1 MSEVKAT
8 AGSLREALESA
19 VGDDAIGDI
28 VDRIL
33 RAGAKLK
40 ETAESGEL
48 QERAQALL
56 EQGEDRLADVFN
68 IADDEASRDE
78 FRSKARKG
86 AGIGGLALLLSG
98 RAGRNTA
105 GLAGLAALGGL
116 AYAAYKANGDR
127 LPTSADEV
135 VGLLTGKKA
144 ERRSQALL
152 TAMVAAAQ
160 HGGEVTAEERAMI
173 LQHGDA
179 DAVDAIMQAR
189 PGVGTVSA
197 LADGEQAAREIYAA
211 SARVA
216 DGVSEAGRDYLD
228 RLAMAMGLDPET
240 AARIETDV
248 RV

>member
-1 MSEVKAT
+1 MSELKTT
-8 AGSLREALESA
+8 AASLRDTLENA

-33 RAGAKLK
+33 RATSKLK
-40 ETAESGEL
+40 ESAETGEL

-68 IADDEASRDE
+68 IADDEAARDE

-116 AYAAYKANGDR
+116 AYAAYKANGDK

-135 VGLLTGKKA
+135 VGLLSGKKA

-160 HGGEVTAEERAMI
+160 HGGGVTADERAMI
-173 LQHGDA
+173 LEHGDA

-189 PGVGTVSA
+189 PGVATVSA
-197 LADGEQAAREIYAA
+197 LADSEQAAREIYAA

>member
-1 MSEVKAT
+1 MSELKTT
-8 AGSLREALESA
+8 AASLRDTLENA

-33 RAGAKLK
+33 RATSKLK
-40 ETAESGEL
+40 ESAETGEL

-68 IADDEASRDE
+68 IADDEAARDE

-116 AYAAYKANGDR
+116 AYAAYKANGDK

-135 VGLLTGKKA
+135 VGLLSGKKA

-160 HGGEVTAEERAMI
+160 HGGEVTADEQAMI
-173 LQHGDA
+173 LEHGDA

-189 PGVGTVSA
+189 PGVATVSA
-197 LADGEQAAREIYAA
+197 LADSEQAAREIYAA